1 MTTKTKNENIG
12 SLNSQ
17 NALELRSNLRRLIRI
32 IERDDLSD
40 ESRQACRTIH
50 RLLANFEN
58 PASRGLNIEECEQ
71 GAIAKNPALDRFA
84 GRLDMQES
92 VFWHKVDEILKGK
105 AITQTQL
112 ASRMGLTQPAV
123 SQMLNRRC
131 RPQRA
136 TIIKFAEALGVKPLE
151 LWPDLETADILDTI
165 AAVQED
171 QKLSAGEAEAMR
183 RALKRSPSNERGAPL
198 PKRKK

>member
-1 MTTKTKNENIG
+1 MTMKTKNENFAP
-12 SLNSQ
+12 LNSRIMD
-17 NALELRSNLRRLIRI
+17 ELRINVRRLVRI

-50 RLLANFEN
+50 QLLAKFDNYSSF
-58 PASRGLNIEECEQ
+58 GLNIEECEQ
-71 GAIAKNPALDRFA
+71 GTLAKNPAIDRFA
-84 GRLDMQES
+84 ARLDMQES
-92 VFWHKVDEILKGK
+92 AFWHKLDEFMKAK

-136 TIIKFAEALGVKPLE
+136 TILKFAEALCVNPVE
-151 LWPDLETADILDTI
+151 LWPDLETADILDTV
-165 AAVQED
+165 AAVQEV
-171 QKLSAGEAEAMR
+171 QEMSSAEGAAMR
-183 RALKRSPSNERGAPL
+183 RALKRSPSNVRGVPL
-198 PKRKK
+198 PKRK